1 MALKDEGFAG
11 DKCITLHQITA
22 AFSAAYSLISHPEN
36 SVCCCADKQMLENLS
51 WILVIGSKYI

>member
-22 AFSAAYSLISHPEN
+22 AFSAAYSLISHPEYN
-36 SVCCCADKQMLENLS
+36 VCCCADKQMLENLS